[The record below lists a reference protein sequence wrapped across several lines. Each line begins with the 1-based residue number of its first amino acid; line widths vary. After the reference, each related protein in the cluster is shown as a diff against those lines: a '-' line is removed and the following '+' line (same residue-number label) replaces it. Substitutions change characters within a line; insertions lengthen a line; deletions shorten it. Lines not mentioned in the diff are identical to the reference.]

1 MEGLVEAVVAMKGV
15 VKVAEE
21 EVQDEATVEVV
32 GVAEQAGRV
41 ARAQP
46 RLEVVVRQMPLA
58 AVVVP
63 TEQLTEQMAPAVLP
77 EEHAGVEE
85 EPGTA
90 MGAETQG
97 T

>member
-1 MEGLVEAVVAMKGV
+1 MEGLVEAVVALKGV

-21 EVQDEATVEVV
+21 EVQDEAT
-32 GVAEQAGRV
+32 
-41 ARAQP
+41 
-46 RLEVVVRQMPLA
+46 VVVRQMPLA

-77 EEHAGVEE
+77 EEHADVEE